1 MWNEAGG
8 CVCGCCGCIMWLLV
22 DFLMLDDAD
31 AREGTGG
38 GSHEMKLCPVGQN
51 LNDQRTL
58 LSSAI

>member
-38 GSHEMKLCPVGQN
+38 EGAG
-51 LNDQRTL
+51 
-58 LSSAI
+58 

>member
-38 GSHEMKLCPVGQN
+38 GGGGVKGLG
-51 LNDQRTL
+51 T
-58 LSSAI
+58 